1 MKTMLFTAVV
11 SIVLSCPTAQAVLIP
26 LTEAQ
31 MRAVFGQAG
40 INVEISFL
48 DYESRLGSIA
58 YEDYDEATGKT
69 AYAIIRDR
77 YIHKI
82 YTAMYTEEDFLD
94 SFTDVTRPDLAPL
107 GKWTGASPLSINTG
121 ICPTLTNIHREN
133 TYPDG
138 PIPADAEKVTGLVV
152 NLPTVLVNTVKEELT
167 IAVSLEGAVN
177 DNREYLKITTERS
190 AMFILG
196 GTAEIAA
203 R

>member
-1 MKTMLFTAVV
+1 MKTMLFTAALCVV
-11 SIVLSCPTAQAVLIP
+11 LFCPPAQAVLIP

-40 INVEISFL
+40 INIDIEYL
-48 DYESRLGSIA
+48 DVKYKFRELA
-58 YEDYDEATGKT
+58 YGDYDEATGKT
-69 AYAIIRDR
+69 AYAIIRDQ
-77 YIHKI
+77 YTHKI
-82 YTAMYTEEDFLD
+82 YTAMYTEEDFIE
-94 SFTDVTRPDLAPL
+94 SFTAVTRPGLASL
-107 GKWTGASPLSINTG
+107 GKWTGTSPLSINTG
-121 ICPTLTNIHREN
+121 ICPTLTTIHREN

-152 NLPTVLVNTVKEELT
+152 NLPTVLVNTVEEELT

-177 DNREYLKITTERS
+177 DNREYLKIRTERS
-190 AMFILG
+190 AVFILG